1 MKNLTLSLIAAVS
14 VSTLTLAVPANA
26 QTPPSV
32 LQPYKAYNTAMQTK
46 DYKTALRE
54 GKALALLN
62 LLQRPP
68 FGWSEKQN
76 SSACLMPLAIIRRQ
90 RGEQALAIFNANPTL
105 ARPAFVVAA
114 ANAVGYSKE
123 REGDFKAAA
132 MAYQNSREVGETSLG
147 RMHPLMR
154 HTIGRW
160 LNARERLD
168 FNEDLAAAKAS
179 GMKEMWPYIQD
190 SPKVKATKLGKA
202 DFGTSVINT
211 QRLSGHVIFLTD
223 IDDAGRPINI
233 RVLDAQPGDAYVK
246 MSKAALMKSVFP
258 PKTAGEPTAFRK
270 DVAVPYA
277 YIVYDRNTQ
286 DTY

>member
-1 MKNLTLSLIAAVS
+1 MVFEINECNRRAGRAAKKNMRGSRTGSRVS
-14 VSTLTLAVPANA
+14 VTSAPEEYLARIQA
-26 QTPPSV
+26 QCA
-32 LQPYKAYNTAMQTK
+32 K
-46 DYKTALRE
+46 
-54 GKALALLN
+54 
-62 LLQRPP
+62 
-68 FGWSEKQN
+68 
-76 SSACLMPLAIIRRQ
+76 